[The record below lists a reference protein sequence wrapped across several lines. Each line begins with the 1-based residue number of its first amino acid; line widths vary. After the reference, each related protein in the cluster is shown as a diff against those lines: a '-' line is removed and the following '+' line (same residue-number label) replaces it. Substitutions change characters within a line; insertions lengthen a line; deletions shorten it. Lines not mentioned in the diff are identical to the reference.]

1 MKQLQNECNYKK
13 VGPTPLFCTKRRPI
27 YVAVI
32 WSRIYKDHGDV
43 NDIYVHAKKNV
54 VRWKD
59 QEVGLNQNLG
69 NSRVKKLIPPMKI
82 VDSIQIIQRTERMNQ
97 RIGCSP
103 IIRALARRM
112 LIQIDW
118 QDIG

>member
-1 MKQLQNECNYKK
+1 MKKLQNECNYKK

-43 NDIYVHAKKNV
+43 NDIYVHAKKKKKV

-59 QEVGLNQNLG
+59 QEVGLNQNLEK
-69 NSRVKKLIPPMKI
+69 SRVKKLILPMKI
-82 VDSIQIIQRTERMNQ
+82 VDSIQIIQRMNQ

-103 IIRALARRM
+103 IIRALGRRM
-112 LIQIDW
+112 LIQVDW